1 MSQPSKLPRGEK
13 FVIADPLYHMLPEDK
28 RKTAFLSIF
37 AADMAKQ
44 AVDLDAR
51 QKAGKT

>member
-1 MSQPSKLPRGEK
+1 MSGPNKLPRGEK

-28 RKTAFLSIF
+28 RKAAFLNIF

-44 AVDLDAR
+44 AAELDKK
-51 QKAGKT
+51 QKGLK